1 METKPVD
8 LSTLDFDKLEDD
20 GTVTLTAADLKKL
33 KSEASAVGALRQKIA
48 EQDARYEQVAPL
60 ALAGLELARQ
70 DVTPEEVREHLEI
83 LIDADGSYTDEQKA
97 AMLDNIGKD
106 PGTPPSGGTDDETDP
121 PKPSQKDTPMTED
134 ERNMMAAMQKKI
146 DELEALNS
154 KTNSTASHANAQ
166 ILREK
171 LNKAIERTVS
181 DENFAGGVVKTRL
194 GRYGDNADGKKNF
207 TGTVSKQLEA
217 ATLTLL
223 RNEIKAGR
231 QATEI
236 DIEALVNKAS
246 EEVGGTLQTV
256 IGEDVIGPLTET
268 VAGESDYLGALE
280 AMGEIKDVT
289 MDDIRSVG
297 SQDEMNELVDRQ
309 TNVGFQT
316 LLKAAESAEQSTNG
330 TERV

>member
-1 METKPVD
+1 
-8 LSTLDFDKLEDD
+8 
-20 GTVTLTAADLKKL
+20 
-33 KSEASAVGALRQKIA
+33 
-48 EQDARYEQVAPL
+48 
-60 ALAGLELARQ
+60 
-70 DVTPEEVREHLEI
+70 
-83 LIDADGSYTDEQKA
+83 
-97 AMLDNIGKD
+97 
-106 PGTPPSGGTDDETDP
+106 
-121 PKPSQKDTPMTED
+121 MTED